1 MAIRVALNHKTS
13 YRYPKDVWLSPQVV
27 RLRPA
32 PHCRTP
38 IVSYSLTVTPKEY
51 FINWQQ
57 DPYSNRLARLVF
69 PKKTRE
75 FAVEVDLVAEMTVIN
90 PFDFFI
96 EKSADEF
103 PFVYDATLSRELAP
117 YLETAPAGPKL
128 AALIAKSRKKNV
140 KTIDYLVGLN
150 QSLSGE
156 VKYLIRLEP
165 GLQSPEETLTLGS
178 GSCRDSAWLLVQLLR
193 HLGLAARFASGYLIQ
208 LAPDVKSLDGPSG
221 VAKDFTD
228 LHAWAEVYLPGA
240 GWIGLDA
247 TSGLLA
253 GEGHIPL
260 ACTADPVTAAPIT
273 GAFSISDVSVIS
285 LDPQE
290 ELSANGQAVF
300 GFEMSVT
307 RIHEDPRVTKPYT
320 EEQWAEIEAVGH
332 QIDAD
337 LKRGDVRLTNGGE
350 PTFVSIDDMDGP
362 EWNSLAL
369 GPMKYR
375 RADEL
380 LRRLRDRFAP
390 GGFLHHG
397 QGKWYPGESLPRW
410 AFGLYW
416 RRDGEPVWTDPKLV
430 ADETKPVRFAE
441 DAPRGF
447 ITRLAERLGV
457 EPRYVVPGFEDVWYY
472 LWKERRLPV
481 NVDPFDN
488 KLENPEDRARLAKVF
503 EQGMEKVV
511 GYALPL
517 RRDHFADGT
526 GAWVSGDWFYRP
538 ERMYLVPGDSPMGYR
553 LPLDSLPWVVKS
565 DYPFVHEM
573 DPFAPREGLP
583 PRSDLLEQRFVPG
596 GQSPRNPQGFVEQ
609 WPGQAGTPGT
619 GKLGPRKPLAPGE
632 TREPHEPHEGIV
644 PEHGESAPWIVRTAL
659 CVEVR
664 NGTMRVFMPPQRYL
678 EDYLELVATLE
689 ETARDLKIPI
699 LVEGYPPPYDPR
711 LRALKVTP
719 DPGVIEVNTDPV
731 DSWDELVKNT
741 NAIYE
746 EARLSRLGAEKFM
759 TDGRHTGTGGGNHIV
774 VGGATPADSP
784 FLRRPDLLKSLLGY
798 WNNHPALSYLFS
810 GLFVGPTSQAPR
822 VDEARNDQIA
832 ELELAFTQVP
842 AHEATAPWLV
852 DRIFRNLL
860 IDATG
865 NTHRAEFCIDKL
877 YNPDSTTG
885 RLGLVEL
892 RAFEM
897 LPHARMNLVQHLL
910 LRSLIARFW
919 REPYEQ
925 KLVRWGTQIHD
936 RFMLPHFVR
945 QDLED
950 IIIEQNEAGIPMA
963 LEWFEPHLEF
973 RFPQF
978 GHIEHRG
985 VTMELRQAI
994 EPWHVLGEEGGAA
1007 GTVRYVDSSLERLQV
1022 LVNGMI
1028 DPRHIVTCNG
1038 VRVPLHPTGTNGQA
1052 VAGVRFR
1059 AWKPAQGLQPTIGVH
1074 SPLVFDIVDTW
1085 AGRSIGG
1092 CTYHVMHPGG
1102 RSYQNFP
1109 VNSYEAEGRRIARFY
1124 KFGHTPG
1131 PMRIVEPA
1139 HNREF
1144 PLTLDLRRE

>member
-38 IVSYSLTVTPKEY
+38 IVSYSLTVKPEEY

-75 FAVEVDLVAEMTVIN
+75 FSVEVDLVAELTVIN
-90 PFDFFI
+90 PFDFFV
-96 EKSADEF
+96 EKSADQY
-103 PFVYDATLSRELAP
+103 PFAYDATLSRELAP
-117 YLETAPAGPKL
+117 YLETTPAGPKL
-128 AALIAKSRKKNV
+128 AALIAKYRKSNV
-140 KTIDYLVGLN
+140 TTINYLVELN
-150 QSLSGE
+150 QSLSND

-165 GLQSPEETLTLGS
+165 GMQTPEQTLTLAS
-178 GSCRDSAWLLVQLLR
+178 GSCRDSAWLLVQLMR

-208 LAPDVKSLDGPSG
+208 LAPDVKSLEGPSG
-221 VAKDFTD
+221 ASKDFTD

-260 ACTADPVTAAPIT
+260 ACTADPLTAAPIT
-273 GAFSISDVSVIS
+273 GAFSVSDVTVTSI
-285 LDPQE
+285 DPQD
-290 ELSANGQAVF
+290 ELSGGGEAVF

-320 EEQWAEIEAVGH
+320 EEQWAEIDAVG
-332 QIDAD
+332 QQLDAD
-337 LKRGDVRLTNGGE
+337 MARGDVRLTTGGE
-350 PTFVSIDDMDGP
+350 PTFVSVDNMDLP

-390 GGFLHHG
+390 GGLLHHG

-416 RRDGEPVWTDPKLV
+416 RRDGEPIWTNPALV

-441 DAPRGF
+441 DAPHGF
-447 ITRLAERLGV
+447 VTRLAERLGV
-457 EPRYVVPGFEDVWYY
+457 EPRFAVAGYEDVWYY

-488 KLENPEDRARLAKVF
+488 KLDNPEDRARLAKVF
-503 EQGMEKVV
+503 EQGLDKIV

-517 RRDHFADGT
+517 RRDHFVDGS
-526 GAWVSGDWFYRP
+526 GVWVSGDWFYRP

-553 LPLDSLPWVVKS
+553 LPLDSLPWVVKT

-583 PRSDLLEQRFVPG
+583 QRAVLLGQRFVAG

-609 WPGQAGTPGT
+609 SPGAPGTPTT
-619 GKLGPRKPLAPGE
+619 GKLGPRKPLGPPDPRYSAG
-632 TREPHEPHEGIV
+632 PHEGP
-644 PEHGESAPWIVRTAL
+644 PEHLESAPWIVRTAL

-664 NGTMRVFMPPQRYL
+664 NGTMRVFMPPQRFL
-678 EDYLELVATLE
+678 EDYLELIATIE
-689 ETARDLKIPI
+689 ETAADLKIPVLI
-699 LVEGYPPPYDPR
+699 EGYTPPYDPR
-711 LRALKVTP
+711 LHTLKVTP

-731 DSWDELVKNT
+731 GTWDELVENT

-746 EARLSRLGAEKFM
+746 EARLTRLGAEKFM
-759 TDGRHTGTGGGNHIV
+759 VDGRHTGTGGGNHIV
-774 VGGATPADSP
+774 VGAATPADSP

-810 GLFVGPTSQAPR
+810 GLFIGPTSQAPR
-822 VDEARNDQIA
+822 VDEARADQVA
-832 ELELAFTQVP
+832 ELEVAFSQVP
-842 AHEATAPWLV
+842 QHGATAPWLV

-860 IDATG
+860 IDTTG

-877 YNPDSTTG
+877 YNPDSATG
-885 RLGLVEL
+885 RLGLLEL

-897 LPHARMNLVQHLL
+897 MPHPRMNLVQHLL

-925 KLVRWGTQIHD
+925 QLVRWGTQIHD

-950 IIIEQNEAGIPMA
+950 IIIEQNAAGIPMS

-973 RFPQF
+973 RFPHWGQ
-978 GHIEHRG
+978 IEHRG
-985 VTMELRQAI
+985 VVMELRQAI
-994 EPWHVLGEEGGAA
+994 EPWHVLGEEGSAG
-1007 GTVRYVDSSLERLQV
+1007 GTVRFVDSSLERLQV

-1028 DPRHIVTCNG
+1028 DSRHVITCNG
-1038 VRVPLHPTGTNGQA
+1038 VKVPLHPTGTNGQA

-1059 AWKPAQGLQPTIGVH
+1059 AWQPAHCLQPTIGVH

-1085 AGRSIGG
+1085 AQRSIGG

-1102 RSYQNFP
+1102 RSYENFP
-1109 VNSYEAEGRRIARFY
+1109 VNSYEAEGRRIARFF

-1131 PMRIVEPA
+1131 PMRIVELPVT
-1139 HNREF
+1139 REM